1 MPSEVEAT
9 YWSDADVRAGKWI
22 VMPNTRLAKVHHV
35 CNGRKVFITN
45 NGKLVCEHG
54 EVSSSISS
62 WVSTEQRAKSAG
74 VDPPPRNSTCN
85 CANTDGLH
93 WTKEMP
99 EPLVSIDPP
108 SDTLFGVLN
117 ELDTFKVVVRGHDLR
132 HVPHTNG
139 NAALFVSEK
148 GGVLCCRHGHSLN
161 VLRAMQEGKTIRF
174 RGGVCGC
181 CVKKP
186 PRRVG
191 LLKQQQQRGRRW

>member
-22 VMPNTRLAKVHHV
+22 VMPNTRVAKLHHV

-74 VDPPPRNSTCN
+74 VDPPACNSTCN

-117 ELDTFKVVVRGHDLR
+117 ELDTFKVVVLGHDLR

>member
-1 MPSEVEAT
+1 MPSEVQAT
-9 YWSDADVRAGKWI
+9 YWSDADVQAGKWI
-22 VMPNTRLAKVHHV
+22 VMPNTRVAKLHHV
-35 CNGRKVFITN
+35 CNGRKVFITS

-54 EVSSSISS
+54 EVSRSICS
-62 WVSTEQRAKSAG
+62 WITAEQRAKSAG
-74 VDPPPRNSTCN
+74 IEPPPRNSACD

-99 EPLVSIDPP
+99 ESLVSIDPP

-117 ELDTFKVVVRGHDLR
+117 ELDTGKVVVCGHALR

-161 VLRAMQEGKTIRF
+161 VLRAMQEGKAKRF
-174 RGGVCGC
+174 KGGVCGC
-181 CVKKP
+181 CIEKP
-186 PRRVG
+186 ARRVG
-191 LLKQQQQRGRRW
+191 LMKQQHQRGRRW